1 MMTLSGTG
9 KTADIVVLSRAH
21 PSQPKGI
28 PLGARLQDHLPSFPR
43 FLLRSYQRFSVK
55 PSKMYSSFL
64 SLFLF
69 QLIIIITRYFPL
81 STTFSKKQKFFLQNR
96 DKMQFILHFL
106 LPFPRKCHR
115 FPVQRFLLP
124 SNRSIQ
130 RVHRYK

>member
-1 MMTLSGTG
+1 MTLSGTG
-9 KTADIVVLSRAH
+9 KTADIVVLSRAP

-69 QLIIIITRYFPL
+69 QLIIIITRYFSL
-81 STTFSKKQKFFLQNR
+81 STIFLKKQKFFLQSN
-96 DKMQFILHFL
+96 DKMQSIPHFL
-106 LPFPRKCHR
+106 LPFPLRRHR
-115 FPVQRFLLP
+115 FRGQRSLP
-124 SNRSIQ
+124 LSDHNIQ
-130 RVHRYK
+130 KERHYK